1 MFNRRHK
8 TSPDFVPVDPGI
20 TESTPLAVDTVK
32 RLGRGVATLTGFE
45 WHNHESV
52 DEGLECGGERL
63 QEMTEK
69 LLAAD
74 HPAAGTYFRVPI
86 DAKKT
91 VFAHTELPRDLP
103 EGAPVEKWS
112 TELPVDA
119 FVEAPGFQDWENG
132 RPDLKNGESSKHVIG
147 RYARMP
153 GATAPPIQKVTVYI
167 QPDGKVLCSLA
178 GDGAHR
184 LAAAKK
190 RGDTRIRARDVIFA
204 SLEQN
209 VL

>member
-8 TSPDFVPVDPGI
+8 TSPDFVPVDSGI
-20 TESTPLAVDTVK
+20 TESIPPAVDTVK
-32 RLGRGVATLTGFE
+32 HLGEGAATLTGFE
-45 WHNHESV
+45 RHNHEPV

-69 LLAAD
+69 LFAAD
-74 HPAAGTYFRVPI
+74 HPATGTYFRVPA
-86 DAKKT
+86 DAKRR

-103 EGAPVEKWS
+103 EGAPVEDWS
-112 TELPVDA
+112 MELPVNA

-132 RPDLKNGESSKHVIG
+132 RPDLKNGKSSKRVIG
-147 RYARMP
+147 RYACMP
-153 GATAPPIQKVTVYI
+153 GVTAPPIQKVIVYI
-167 QPDGKVLCSLA
+167 QPDGKVLCSLV

-204 SLEQN
+204 SLERN